1 MENNSREGQL
11 IADKIRRTLL
21 QIDLKLLEA
30 DAQCRVADEEFK
42 LNQKIKKTLNQ
53 RKAMESKIKRE
64 CYKVYIN
71 NLKVAKSSILENL
84 NKVLSTYTPKYK
96 QIWIMYFIEKRDI
109 EEIRNTVNYSREN
122 VNKII
127 SKLKTDLFDLN
138 WVNGER
144 NSKKVGNKNGIT
156 KQKRTN

>member
-1 MENNSREGQL
+1 MNNNLHEGQL
-11 IADKIRRTLL
+11 IADKIRKTLL

-53 RKAMESKIKRE
+53 KKAMESKIKRE

-71 NLKVAKSSILENL
+71 NLKVAKSSILDNL

-122 VNKII
+122 VNKIVY
-127 SKLKTDLFDLN
+127 KLKVDLCDLN
-138 WVNGER
+138 CVNDKR
-144 NSKKVGNKNGIT
+144 KKEGNKNGIT

>member
-1 MENNSREGQL
+1 MNNNLHEGQL
-11 IADKIRRTLL
+11 IADKIRKTLL

-53 RKAMESKIKRE
+53 KKAMESKIKRE

-71 NLKVAKSSILENL
+71 NLKVAKSSILDNL

-109 EEIRNTVNYSREN
+109 EEIRNVVNYSREN
-122 VNKII
+122 VNKIVY
-127 SKLKTDLFDLN
+127 KLKVDLCDLN
-138 WVNGER
+138 CVNDKR
-144 NSKKVGNKNGIT
+144 KKEGNKNGIT